1 MSPRGDWSFTGG
13 WADRTLAEEHADFLR
28 FVRQMIALRMR
39 HPALR
44 RRTFF
49 RGGADHLPPDIV
61 WHGVEPGRPDFS
73 WDSHSLAFALDGRS
87 IDRPGVIDRDLSIAL
102 NAWREPLVFEILV
115 APSGRRWRRPWT
127 PPCPRPDDAR
137 GLDEGP
143 MIPGHQ
149 PYRVEARSL
158 IVLVSGA

>member
-1 MSPRGDWSFTGG
+1 MDW
-13 WADRTLAEEHADFLR
+13 TLAEEHADFLR

-49 RGGADHLPPDIV
+49 RGGAGHLPPDIV
-61 WHGVEPGRPDFS
+61 WHGVEPCRPDFS
-73 WDSHSLAFALDGRS
+73 WHSHTLALALDGRFL
-87 IDRPGVIDRDLSIAL
+87 DRPGVIDRDLYIAM
-102 NAWREPLVFEILV
+102 NAWRQPLVFHIPA
-115 APSGRRWRRPWT
+115 APSGRRWRRAVDTALPA
-127 PPCPRPDDAR
+127 PDDAL

-143 MIPGHQ
+143 LIPVLQ

-158 IVLVSGA
+158 LVLVSEA